1 MAAQLEETQRRLIQT
16 ELLETIRDEKLA
28 LINHGVA
35 VAAAR
40 RQALNEKEWA
50 EVTATVNKLLLG
62 RDAWLKQMREAS
74 MRRQRIAELTIAEEG
89 VLNQQVDVLLRDPAQ
104 RNSVANVKY
113 ESDNVPD
120 AAPKNATGFEA
131 GLEGI
136 LSKITAGLGD
146 GPFAFIGNLLQ
157 QIFSFIFPMISAFKE
172 MGKKTVP
179 DLIKEGSFN
188 EADAELAMKENELI
202 NKLRPLA
209 TDEHEGIQ
217 KALKAYED
225 ALESLKTIPIAMT
238 VNDEQENKEVTEF
251 VAFEQAS
258 ESHQRNILMSRM
270 KILNELSSSVAPGL
284 AAHEELV
291 AAERREKLQKQQADQ
306 LGVVKQ
312 ALELDDKRAIELAVL
327 NTRIEALAVSM
338 ADLKQKRE
346 DAKAREDG
354 FVRNMAGVEGYIDA
368 LFKQNNTLFAAER
381 ARQGDRIA
389 KAKVAEAQALE
400 RHIKEMALMDAQTVE
415 ARVKAAPAA
424 ARGGA

>member
-146 GPFAFIGNLLQ
+146 GPFAFIGNL
-157 QIFSFIFPMISAFKE
+157 FSI
-172 MGKKTVP
+172 
-179 DLIKEGSFN
+179 
-188 EADAELAMKENELI
+188 
-202 NKLRPLA
+202 LRQMP
-209 TDEHEGIQ
+209 
-217 KALKAYED
+217 
-225 ALESLKTIPIAMT
+225 P
-238 VNDEQENKEVTEF
+238 V
-251 VAFEQAS
+251 
-258 ESHQRNILMSRM
+258 
-270 KILNELSSSVAPGL
+270 
-284 AAHEELV
+284 
-291 AAERREKLQKQQADQ
+291 
-306 LGVVKQ
+306 
-312 ALELDDKRAIELAVL
+312 
-327 NTRIEALAVSM
+327 
-338 ADLKQKRE
+338 
-346 DAKAREDG
+346 
-354 FVRNMAGVEGYIDA
+354 
-368 LFKQNNTLFAAER
+368 
-381 ARQGDRIA
+381 
-389 KAKVAEAQALE
+389 
-400 RHIKEMALMDAQTVE
+400 
-415 ARVKAAPAA
+415 
-424 ARGGA
+424 